1 MKTKMFPPLLLNL
14 ALGGLNP
21 KPDFVKS
28 RYFVTQ
34 CVRGKWV
41 QLVHSALKGTEWEAH
56 TEKVNVLSGMILEVH
71 CSCSDLLCTSHDQT
85 SWSTQ
90 VGLQKMPLRTHLAQ
104 NCYSGRQFRAAEVL
118 NLQFSTSCNWQNG
131 LPTEQNRK
139 PSQMLIYIQYFEN
152 KAATWP

>member
-41 QLVHSALKGTEWEAH
+41 QLVPCKEQSEKH
-56 TEKVNVLSGMILEVH
+56 TEKVNVLSGMILQVH
-71 CSCSDLLCTSHDQT
+71 CSCSDLCTSHNQT
-85 SWSTQ
+85 YWTTQ
-90 VGLQKMPLRTHLAQ
+90 VGLQKMSLKTHLAQ
-104 NCYSGRQFRAAEVL
+104 NCYSGRQFHVAEVL
-118 NLQFSTSCNWQNG
+118 NLQFSTSCKWQNG

-139 PSQMLIYIQYFEN
+139 PSQMLFYIHCFEN
-152 KAATWP
+152 KAATLP